1 MEPTLFDQA
10 ELEMISSTG
19 VLVSPL
25 LDADIMGVFGKMGE
39 TGCKRNE

>member
-10 ELEMISSTG
+10 ELEMISSKG

-25 LDADIMGVFGKMGE
+25 LNADIMGVIGKMCE
-39 TGCKRNE
+39 MGCKRNE